1 MTEYKLVVV
10 GAGGVGKSAL
20 TIQLIQNHFV
30 DEYDPTIEDS
40 YRKQVVIDGET
51 CLLDILDT
59 AGQEEYSAMRDQY
72 MRTGE
77 GFLCVFAI
85 DNMKSFEDIESYR
98 GQIRRVKDAD
108 DIPMILVGNKIDLPR
123 REVDAKLAQGY
134 AKNHHMPYIE
144 TSAKTRQGVDD
155 AFYTL
160 VREIRHWKEIK
171 NDEATAKKKKKKKT
185 CKVL

>member
-1 MTEYKLVVV
+1 MLQQIISINAHPNISIQYMIHVIIHTCILTLYIYIYTHTLA
-10 GAGGVGKSAL
+10 AGGVGKSAL

-108 DIPMILVGNKIDLPR
+108 DIPMICESPPTFSCSILCLNAV
-123 REVDAKLAQGY
+123 Y
-134 AKNHHMPYIE
+134 C
-144 TSAKTRQGVDD
+144 
-155 AFYTL
+155 
-160 VREIRHWKEIK
+160 
-171 NDEATAKKKKKKKT
+171 T
-185 CKVL
+185 CMMRDV